1 MFLYKRAVRVQ
12 DTDATGN
19 IFFANLLK
27 MGLEAFEEF
36 LHNQKFSLQEMIES
50 KKILIPIV
58 HSEADFFSPITLGS
72 RIDIQLEVSRI
83 GKKSFTHS
91 SEFILNGKKVG
102 KSAIVHVAFST
113 ALKQSMLLEST
124 PLYSLL
130 LKQTS

>member
-1 MFLYKRAVRVQ
+1 MFLYKRVIRVE

-19 IFFANLLK
+19 IYFANLLK

-36 LHNQKFSLQEMIES
+36 LYNESFSLQKMIES

-58 HSEADFFSPITLGS
+58 HSEADFFSPITVGS
-72 RIDIQLEVSRI
+72 RIDIQLTVSYV

-91 SEFILNGKKVG
+91 SEFILNRKRVG
-102 KSAIVHVAFST
+102 KTTIVHVAFSP
-113 ALKQSMLLEST
+113 ALKQSILLEST
-124 PLYSLL
+124 PLHSML

>member
-1 MFLYKRAVRVQ
+1 MFLYKRVVRIE
-12 DTDATGN
+12 DTDATGY
-19 IFFANLLK
+19 IYFANLLK

-36 LHNQKFSLQEMIES
+36 LYSESFSLQKMIES

-91 SEFILNGKKVG
+91 SEFILNGKKVA
-102 KSAIVHVAFST
+102 KSAIVHVAFSP
-113 ALKQSMLLEST
+113 ALNQSILLEST
-124 PLYSLL
+124 PLHSLL
-130 LKQTS
+130 LKQTN